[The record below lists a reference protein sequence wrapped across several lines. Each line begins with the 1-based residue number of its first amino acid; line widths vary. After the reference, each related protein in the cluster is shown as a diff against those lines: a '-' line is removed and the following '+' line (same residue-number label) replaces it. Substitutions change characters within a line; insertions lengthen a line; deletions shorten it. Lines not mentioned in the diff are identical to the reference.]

1 MNLLKRRLNPYAFL
15 FGALFLPLIQVNLY
29 TGLVPKWFCAVELA
43 FILLLYI
50 WQQRMPSS
58 ITWFLLLFV
67 AIMVYSTYHTG
78 KPLAYAIYYSV
89 QLAAFL
95 LLMDLFFQIDPM
107 MVLNTIQY
115 LMGLLILLNLFFQL
129 VKPDYFGVSPTSG
142 NYYNLLVSDN
152 ELPYY
157 MVPYMLVVAV
167 NSFARHGRLTLW
179 NFAIITLA
187 YGSVVVSWTATGV
200 VGGVVAYLSI
210 VTVALLKYPRF
221 HKRLFFWLVLLYIV
235 VFVSIVVF
243 RVQEWFPYL
252 VEKILKKDLTFSGRT
267 GIWDEA
273 FRIIRQHLWLG
284 QGTIAGGRLTVIP
297 FDITSG
303 TLVSAHSYFLEI
315 TMQAGLLGVSCF
327 VAVWFLIGKRF
338 TAYHTTSNRILLVAS
353 LCFFAMLVL
362 YTTEGWLY
370 HTFQYTI
377 YYLLFACA
385 APVYCVVP
393 IPNQAATNFNQI
405 RR

>member
-1 MNLLKRRLNPYAFL
+1 ML
-15 FGALFLPLIQVNLY
+15 
-29 TGLVPKWFCAVELA
+29 GLA
-43 FILLLYI
+43 
-50 WQQRMPSS
+50 
-58 ITWFLLLFV
+58 
-67 AIMVYSTYHTG
+67 
-78 KPLAYAIYYSV
+78 
-89 QLAAFL
+89 LAANKY
-95 LLMDLFFQIDPM
+95 M
-107 MVLNTIQY
+107 MSI
-115 LMGLLILLNLFFQL
+115 MILLNLFFQL

-200 VGGVVAYLSI
+200 VGGAVAYLSI
-210 VTVALLKYPRF
+210 VTVAVLKYPRF

-315 TMQAGLLGVSCF
+315 TMQAGG
-327 VAVWFLIGKRF
+327 
-338 TAYHTTSNRILLVAS
+338 
-353 LCFFAMLVL
+353 
-362 YTTEGWLY
+362 
-370 HTFQYTI
+370 
-377 YYLLFACA
+377 
-385 APVYCVVP
+385 
-393 IPNQAATNFNQI
+393 
-405 RR
+405 